1 MRPPPPLAPGS
12 SFAGR
17 LVVDGLLAAHS
28 TRAVYLARRG
38 AEPVALSVWSPDIA
52 PDAAARDRFVR
63 DARRAGTVPSA
74 FVPPVLDAGIDPS
87 TRALWVTTEA
97 FSGAPLS
104 AVVAQ
109 HGPLDDSATYAVLEA
124 VCDAL
129 GRAHAE
135 GRAHLGLCA
144 DSVFLA
150 ETPAGSAVRVLD
162 FGVAD
167 LAATRAATAV
177 SHATDALLWMAPELA
192 QPSAQAAPGPAADV
206 WSLGLLAFYLL
217 TGAHYWRAAYGDAAD
232 IRGVFAEVMFAP
244 VEPARARASSYGIH
258 GRLPPRFDAWFARC
272 VARDVPERFADA
284 AAAWAGLAAA
294 LTLPAAPT
302 PAPPRPRPPTA
313 SAPPAPTPSP
323 PTPAPPAPASSPPAP
338 PARSSVPQP
347 AARPSSP
354 VVPAAAPGVAP
365 AQGPRLA
372 LLGAAAIVLVGALAG
387 VWLLRRSGSAPATSA
402 PVAPPPT
409 TDTRS
414 AREALAR
421 SALLRVA
428 PVAQLC
434 GDGSGATA
442 QVTATF
448 DAQGSVSAAQVAAP
462 LAETPVGEC
471 VVNAVREATLPPDAR
486 ASAVTVSHAMP
497 LR

>member
-63 DARRAGTVPSA
+63 DARRAGTVASA
-74 FVPPVLDAGIDPS
+74 FVPPVLDAGVDPS
-87 TRALWVTTEA
+87 TRALWVATEA

-109 HGPLDDSATYAVLEA
+109 HGPLDDGATYAVLEA

-167 LAATRAATAV
+167 LAATRAAAAV

-232 IRGVFAEVMFAP
+232 IRGVFTEVMFAP
-244 VEPARARASSYGIH
+244 VEPARARAASYGIH
-258 GRLPPRFDAWFARC
+258 GRLPPRFEAWFARC

-284 AAAWAGLAAA
+284 TAAWAGLAAA
-294 LTLPAAPT
+294 LTLPAAPA
-302 PAPPRPRPPTA
+302 PAPPRPRPAAA
-313 SAPPAPTPSP
+313 SASPTSAPS
-323 PTPAPPAPASSPPAP
+323 APASSPPASTAP
-338 PARSSVPQP
+338 SSVPHP
-347 AARPSSP
+347 APRPSSP
-354 VVPAAAPGVAP
+354 VVPVETPGVGP
-365 AQGPRLA
+365 AGSPRLA

-387 VWLLRRSGSAPATSA
+387 VWLLRRGVSAPAASA
-402 PVAPPPT
+402 PAAPTPT
-409 TDTRS
+409 TDPRP

-421 SALLRVA
+421 AALLRVA

-442 QVTATF
+442 EVTATF
-448 DAQGSVSAAQVAAP
+448 DAQGAVSAAQVAAP
-462 LAETPVGEC
+462 LTETPVGEC

-486 ASAVTVSHAMP
+486 APTVTVSHAMP

>member
-302 PAPPRPRPPTA
+302 LAPPRPRPPTA
-313 SAPPAPTPSP
+313 SAPPRPRRARPHRPRPHPLRARPPRPHGLPSRSLLRGLRRR
-323 PTPAPPAPASSPPAP
+323 SSPPLP
-338 PARSSVPQP
+338 RELRRPRVRGSPCSVPRRSCSS
-347 AARPSSP
+347 APSRACGCS
-354 VVPAAAPGVAP
+354 AGVAP
-365 AQGPRLA
+365 RL
-372 LLGAAAIVLVGALAG
+372 LR
-387 VWLLRRSGSAPATSA
+387 LRRSRPPRRRIRALHGRRSR
-402 PVAPPPT
+402 APPCCAWP
-409 TDTRS
+409 RWHSS
-414 AREALAR
+414 A
-421 SALLRVA
+421 
-428 PVAQLC
+428 
-434 GDGSGATA
+434 ATA
-442 QVTATF
+442 
-448 DAQGSVSAAQVAAP
+448 
-462 LAETPVGEC
+462 
-471 VVNAVREATLPPDAR
+471 RAR
-486 ASAVTVSHAMP
+486 
-497 LR
+497 RRR